1 MEETIVKQI
10 HTSLLQI
17 PTQTKTVVKQLICS
31 SRNELG
37 SRLTQTNNADDSASV
52 DWENSHA
59 LQDWEF
65 SCPPRMGNPTYVP
78 FHLRFNTISQRHK
91 KLTQP
96 NYSDLLDDTEF

>member
-37 SRLTQTNNADDSASV
+37 SRLTQTNNADDSAIV

-59 LQDWEF
+59 LQEWEIQLTF
-65 SCPPRMGNPTYVP
+65 HSIYGLTP
-78 FHLRFNTISQRHK
+78 FHNGTK
-91 KLTQP
+91 
-96 NYSDLLDDTEF
+96 N